1 MAERVPLAAMAGLQS
16 IVQTPIVRTITR
28 IAGVAIAVV
37 LLVVVLPRVASWGE
51 VADAFGDF
59 SGVWLAPLLVVGAAN
74 LIAPATAH
82 MASLPG
88 LGIKR
93 AVISDWT
100 TTAITNLVP
109 GGSAIAIA
117 VTSAMYSR
125 WGHGR
130 AAIARSIVVTGV
142 WDLLVKLTMPALA
155 IVWLA
160 SERELDR
167 GLLQAAMIGL
177 ALLVGAVVLGA
188 ILLGVRLPFLR
199 AGWQERLD
207 QLRADT
213 VTLVRTNGISLT
225 FWTLAGHLNLAL
237 LLFVCV
243 RGLGVESDEL
253 SAAGI
258 LAAFA
263 FGRLI
268 TAIPITPGGIGVM
281 ELGLTAA
288 LLASG
293 TPPEAQTVAAV
304 LLFRFFSLVTPIPLG
319 IAGWAWWSGVSGKT
333 VDEPAAEPVA

>member
-1 MAERVPLAAMAGLQS
+1 MSRLPAWFPAVGRVL
-16 IVQTPIVRTITR
+16 
-28 IAGVAIAVV
+28 GVAIAVGLFV
-37 LLVVVLPRVASWGE
+37 FVLPRVASYGE
-51 VADAFGDF
+51 VLDAFGNF
-59 SGVWLAPLLVVGAAN
+59 SSTWLAPLLLIGAAN

-93 AVISDWT
+93 AVWSDWT

-117 VTSAMYSR
+117 VTSAMYAH
-125 WGHGR
+125 WGHAR
-130 AAIARSIVVTGV
+130 AEIARSIVVTGV
-142 WDLLVKLTMPALA
+142 WDLFVKLTMPAIA
-155 IVWLA
+155 IGWLA
-160 SERELDR
+160 TERDLDS
-167 GLLQAAMIGL
+167 GLFRAAMIGIV
-177 ALLVGAVVLGA
+177 LLVGAIIFGA

-199 AGWQERLD
+199 ASWQDKLD
-207 QLRADT
+207 ALRSDT
-213 VTLVRTNGISLT
+213 VALVRTNGISLT

-237 LLFVCV
+237 LLVICV
-243 RGLGVESDEL
+243 RGLGIDGEQL
-253 SAAGI
+253 STAAI
-258 LAAFA
+258 VTAFA

-304 LLFRFFSLVTPIPLG
+304 LLWRFFSLVTPIPLG
-319 IAGWAWWSGVSGKT
+319 LVGWAMWTGRAKA
-333 VDEPAAEPVA
+333 EPA